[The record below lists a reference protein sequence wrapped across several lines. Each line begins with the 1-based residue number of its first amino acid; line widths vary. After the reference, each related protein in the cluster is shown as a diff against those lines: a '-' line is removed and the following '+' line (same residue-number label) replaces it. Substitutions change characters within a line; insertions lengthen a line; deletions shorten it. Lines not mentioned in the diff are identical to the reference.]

1 MAVGVNIVS
10 TFDSKGIKKAVDDF
24 KKLNGAGNKATFGL
38 RTFDKGVTNTLQNV
52 AKLGAGVAIAAG
64 AIGYKLASAAYDA
77 QKVMAQTEAIIKATG
92 GAANIT
98 ASQVEALSSKLSMQI
113 GVDDE
118 LIQSSANLLLTFKQV
133 QNQIGAN
140 NQIFDRAV
148 IAAQDLGNVFGS
160 SSAAAIQ
167 LGKALSDPE
176 KGITALRRA
185 GINFT
190 DAQKEQIKTL
200 VQSGDVLSAQKLILA
215 EVESQVGGTA
225 AATAT
230 GFDRMKVALEN
241 VSEEFGAVLIPYIE
255 KFADYVIENVVPYLT
270 TLAQVIGDEGVGAAL
285 KLLAG
290 DFLKATTNMGAFG
303 NVVLGLTA
311 AFVALRLVAIAA
323 TISMNLLGVSLFAN
337 PVGLV
342 VAAVIALGVA
352 LAALYLKF
360 ESVRTVINLIALVLK
375 TAFMNVI
382 EAIYNAFVILY
393 NGFAGAIN
401 ILIKAA
407 NLFGANIPNIEMLG
421 YKAFTVIGNAAEDA
435 GKKIGASRKSIDAYG
450 SRLDALAASFG
461 GGGGSGGGGGGVGG
475 AVETFK
481 EKIKKYVDAL
491 KGLKTE
497 TKAVEQANK
506 SLKNAQT
513 SLTTANEKSAAALE
527 KFNKV
532 ARGYGADSKEAIKQA
547 RVLADAQRNL
557 GKANQTVTDATA
569 KLFKAEQNLINLR
582 TKPSA
587 MVVEDA
593 EIGVEQAKL
602 DAEQA
607 TFDVLDAEKEL
618 ADLRTKGDATPQEI
632 RKAEISLQEAK
643 WAQRDATINVTEAEA
658 ALKKLRENTPTA
670 EEIAEAERE
679 VADAKLAV
687 EDAIIGQQDA
697 TQNLNEEN
705 LLYSE
710 IVSGAAEDTDIYKEA
725 LKELTE
731 AQKDSADA
739 QVAVTDAYDQQ
750 RQAVERLI
758 EAEIELQKVKS
769 GVGGAVVIAG
779 NKQVTDIANQVG
791 TRLTAPSTPLSFT
804 GTARDLMLERG
815 GFRAFADGGVVTSP
829 MLGLVGEAGSE
840 AIIPLDQLGSF
851 GGQTINV
858 VINAGMGAD
867 ATTIGD
873 EIVNVLQRYNR
884 RNGAL
889 PLKVA

>member
-200 VQSGDVLSAQKLILA
+200 VESGDVLSAQKLILA

-290 DFLKATTNMGAFG
+290 DFLKATTNMGVFG

-407 NLFGANIPNIEMLG
+407 NLFGANIPDIEMLG

-461 GGGGSGGGGGGVGG
+461 GAGGGGGGGGVGG
-475 AVETFK
+475 AIETFK

-527 KFNKV
+527 KFNKIS
-532 ARGYGADSKEAIKQA
+532 RGYGADSKEAIKQA

-569 KLFKAEQNLINLR
+569 KLFKAEQNLIKLR
-582 TKPSA
+582 IKPSGMA
-587 MVVEDA
+587 VEDA

-670 EEIAEAERE
+670 EDIAEAERE

-739 QVAVTDAYDQQ
+739 QIAVTDAYDQQ

-791 TRLTAPSTPLSFT
+791 TRLTTPSTPSSFT

-829 MLGLVGEAGSE
+829 MLGLVGESGSE